1 MEYKMSQIGRFMIIK
16 KSKVVIFVNFLN
28 ANTSTI
34 IFVVPIRILFGI

>member
-1 MEYKMSQIGRFMIIK
+1 MEYKVSQIDRFMIIK

-28 ANTSTI
+28 ASTSTI